1 MNTTE
6 VVAAIQELQRIVTT
20 LEVKLERNFLD
31 RVEKDKEHSRIA
43 ELENMVTELRAANIV
58 MAKQLDK
65 IDRDVSNIVTDLSSV
80 QKITV
85 TSITPDDNYYAYLDG
100 PVGP

>member
-43 ELENMVTELRAANIV
+43 ELENMVTEL
-58 MAKQLDK
+58 
-65 IDRDVSNIVTDLSSV
+65 
-80 QKITV
+80 
-85 TSITPDDNYYAYLDG
+85 
-100 PVGP
+100 